1 MIQERPELF
10 KDWSEE
16 DFADLYSRFAAGGPM
31 TDEGIVAA
39 AEHINRRH
47 ELMNVFMLTYEGN
60 PQLVDNVLT
69 GIYNSMKLTA

>member
-1 MIQERPELF
+1 
-10 KDWSEE
+10 
-16 DFADLYSRFAAGGPM
+16 M